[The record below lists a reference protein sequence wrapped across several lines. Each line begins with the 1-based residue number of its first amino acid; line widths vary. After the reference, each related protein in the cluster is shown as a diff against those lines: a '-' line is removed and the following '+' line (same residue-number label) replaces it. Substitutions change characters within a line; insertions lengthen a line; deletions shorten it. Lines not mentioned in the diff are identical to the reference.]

1 MVLNLKHF
9 TQILIRSYKR
19 FQLLRIPHRLIV
31 RYRRYWLK
39 RKPTTKEQTMMA
51 ICDNLYIK
59 YEFQKI
65 IYPYIVDFYIPSV
78 HVIFE
83 IDGGVHKDR
92 AEYDDKRSYQLT
104 RKGYALYR
112 LLNDDVTIW
121 TVRQILENEAKTPTA
136 QIPK

>member
-1 MVLNLKHF
+1 
-9 TQILIRSYKR
+9 
-19 FQLLRIPHRLIV
+19 
-31 RYRRYWLK
+31 
-39 RKPTTKEQTMMA
+39 MMA

-65 IYPYIVDFYIPSV
+65 IYPYIVDFYIPSL